1 MSIIDDFL
9 ETLGFK
15 EPDRSGEVINQT
27 ITTTGEKIPQY
38 IEDFSKD
45 QLELIDRLSL
55 ADYQAPS
62 ETGVAALDPEQIA
75 ALTAAKDYYGTEG
88 GTEAYKA
95 ASGALS
101 DLTDLSGQRITD
113 EGALPPFMNQY
124 LDPLRDE
131 IDRATQI
138 SQLEAAA
145 KATGPGGY
153 SAFGGNRRGLVEGS
167 IAGEGIRAKAD
178 LQRQAFDRAVGNYY
192 KDMAARGTAAD
203 AAMGGAGD
211 LQSIVGKDIGGQF
224 LYGGYQQAHDQAKID
239 ERLAREKEKRDWAY
253 KMADFRQ
260 GGLSGIPY
268 GKISTVT
275 ADTYGGAGGNT
286 FMTGLSNLGGIASGI
301 GNFFATPS
309 GGGTSPASGWS
320 NLYKSIFKT

>member
-1 MSIIDDFL
+1 MSYIDDFL
-9 ETLGFK
+9 EMLGFK

-38 IEDFSKD
+38 LEDFSKD

-75 ALTAAKDYYGTEG
+75 ALKTAKDYYGAEG

-101 DLTDLSGQRITD
+101 NLSALSDQRMTD
-113 EGALPPFMNQY
+113 EGALTPFMNQF
-124 LDPLRDE
+124 LDPMREE

-138 SQLEAAA
+138 SQIEAAS
-145 KATGPGGY
+145 KATGSGGY

-167 IAGEGIRAKAD
+167 IAGEGIRAKAG
-178 LQRQAFDRAVGNYY
+178 LQAKAFDRAVENYR
-192 KDMAARGTAAD
+192 KDQAMRGVAAG
-203 AAMGGAGD
+203 AAMEGAGN
-211 LQSIVGKDIGGQF
+211 LQSLVGKDIGGQF
-224 LYGGYQQAHDQAKID
+224 LTGGYQQAHDQAKID
-239 ERLAREKEKRDWAY
+239 ERLTREKEKRDWAY

-268 GKISTVT
+268 GKMSTTT

-286 FMTGLSNLGGIASGI
+286 FMTGIGNLGSVASGI
-301 GNFFATPS
+301 GNFYATPS
-309 GGGTSPASGWS
+309 GGGQSPATGWS
-320 NLYKSIFKT
+320 NLWDKLTS